1 MVYSRIVKSGPES
14 VKNNEVSASCLFAGP
29 EGGTIIPTGG
39 GGDGG
44 GGGGQFVYART
55 HCRGP
60 PTVNARKI

>member
-1 MVYSRIVKSGPES
+1 MVYGQIVKSGPEF
-14 VKNNEVSASCLFAGP
+14 VKNNEVSASCLFARP
-29 EGGTIIPTGG
+29 EDGAIIPTGG
-39 GGDGG
+39 GG